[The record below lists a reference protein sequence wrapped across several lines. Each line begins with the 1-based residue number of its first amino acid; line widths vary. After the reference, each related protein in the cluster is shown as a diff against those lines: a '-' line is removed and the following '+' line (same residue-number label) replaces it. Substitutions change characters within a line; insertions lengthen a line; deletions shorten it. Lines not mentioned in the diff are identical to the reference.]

1 VTVTVI
7 FGVYAVAVLASLL
20 VFGSLSDHIRRRPV
34 LVTALLAQTLVM
46 LVFATA
52 SGLDVLLLSRV
63 LQGLATGAAL
73 GVIGAGLVDIHGA
86 RASLRPTLAVP
97 TQVRSALLIATPS
110 LVAVWALAGF
120 YGSLGPSLTELVS
133 HPEPHLAMG
142 LPTMLAGFLVVHST
156 VTRTAEEFGAAVIL
170 LAALTAAGLLRSGR
184 RGRNTGAQPVCA
196 AA

>member
-133 HPEPHLAMG
+133 HSHTWRWGCRRCSPA
-142 LPTMLAGFLVVHST
+142 SWSY
-156 VTRTAEEFGAAVIL
+156 TAL
-170 LAALTAAGLLRSGR
+170 
-184 RGRNTGAQPVCA
+184 
-196 AA
+196 